1 MNLFGKFQGRNW
13 IAPALYILLALFFA
27 AQLVI
32 ITALGTSFT
41 GPKSSATSQQASH
54 TKATSFKVV
63 NSGLS
68 QPSLKTRK
76 QRALRIKNRFT
87 SLSHSPENNQK
98 FPLLKNPTSWPPA
111 ENRLYPDME
120 LYNQDGKLCRLS
132 DLAGNV
138 IIVQPVAMGCPL
150 SQAYSGAN
158 QQGKTAFGLC
168 FPTLGVKSFGEKMLE
183 STGIGMEKPDLVY
196 VQILLFNMQN
206 KPPVRED
213 ARRWARHFDLRTSK
227 NQYVLVATPE
237 MSEKSKS
244 LVPGFHLIDR
254 SFHLRS
260 DSAGLLP
267 KRSLCSHF
275 FPTLQTL
282 FPRVLVYRN
291 ENLN

>member
-1 MNLFGKFQGRNW
+1 MNLFGKLQGTNW
-13 IAPALYILLALFFA
+13 MAPTLYILLALFFT

-41 GPKSSATSQQASH
+41 RKSSATSQQESR
-54 TKATSFKVV
+54 TKATTFSVV
-63 NSGLS
+63 NSGQRL
-68 QPSLKTRK
+68 PRLKNRE
-76 QRALRIKNRFT
+76 QNAVLLKNRFT
-87 SLSHSPENNQK
+87 SSSPSPENNQK
-98 FPLLKNPTSWPPA
+98 FPLLNNPTSWPPA
-111 ENRLYPDME
+111 ENRPYPDLE
-120 LYNQDGKLCRLS
+120 LYNQDGKLTRLS

-158 QQGKTAFGLC
+158 QTGKTAFGLC

-183 STGIGMEKPDLVY
+183 STGIGMDKPDLVY

-206 KPPVRED
+206 KPPFLED
-213 ARRWARHFDLRTSK
+213 AKRWARHFDLRTSK

-244 LVPGFHLIDR
+244 LIPGFHLIDR

-267 KRSLCSHF
+267 KRSLCNHF

-282 FPRVLVYRN
+282 FPRALVYRN
-291 ENLN
+291 ENLH